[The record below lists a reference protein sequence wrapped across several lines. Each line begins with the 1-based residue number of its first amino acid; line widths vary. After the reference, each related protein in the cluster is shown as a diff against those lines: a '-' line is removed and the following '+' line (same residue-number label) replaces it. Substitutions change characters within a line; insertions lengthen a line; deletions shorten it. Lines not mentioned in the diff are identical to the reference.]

1 MKPKHT
7 YLLDGAITILNNV
20 KVNGKDYA
28 IYYGTSKMFQTTNQ
42 IYIIDICMLSCI
54 VIYMN
59 YTELIWI
66 YWYVICT
73 WIFRHVNAQWCLQMH
88 LYKPCKSCQMYVWD
102 HFLPTMPMYFD
113 QTSFLTIPT
122 KSGCDDL
129 LITNHFHNHK

>member
-59 YTELIWI
+59 YIELI
-66 YWYVICT
+66 
-73 WIFRHVNAQWCLQMH
+73 
-88 LYKPCKSCQMYVWD
+88 
-102 HFLPTMPMYFD
+102 
-113 QTSFLTIPT
+113 
-122 KSGCDDL
+122 
-129 LITNHFHNHK
+129 

>member
-28 IYYGTSKMFQTTNQ
+28 IYYGTSKMFQATNQ

-59 YTELIWI
+59 YTELI
-66 YWYVICT
+66 
-73 WIFRHVNAQWCLQMH
+73 
-88 LYKPCKSCQMYVWD
+88 
-102 HFLPTMPMYFD
+102 
-113 QTSFLTIPT
+113 
-122 KSGCDDL
+122 
-129 LITNHFHNHK
+129 